1 MQFPR
6 AFLRLAAAALIGTG
20 VQVVATAQ
28 EPVAT
33 PPLRLGD
40 SPERDFQ
47 LTVHARK
54 ALAETPGLSQL
65 NLGIRVRR
73 GVVFV
78 WGPVPNQEMARQ
90 VVARLDKVKGT
101 SGIESE
107 LYVGSGGEGVQAFS
121 VPPTRGPVET
131 VAAPPGL
138 VPQPAPASTGQ
149 SPEQRITSRVLRMG
163 GDVAAKPVPPP
174 SAKLTASQ
182 EKPKF
187 NPAIQPAP
195 VDPEVRVREVLRLQP
210 KFGLMLYR
218 MEGSVLVIQGG
229 GDLAR
234 QMEFAQACSTIP
246 GISRVRISPQ

>member
-33 PPLRLGD
+33 PSLRLGD

-121 VPPTRGPVET
+121 VPPSRGPVET

-163 GDVAAKPVPPP
+163 GDVAA
-174 SAKLTASQ
+174 
-182 EKPKF
+182 

-195 VDPEVRVREVLRLQP
+195 VDPEVRIREVLRLQP